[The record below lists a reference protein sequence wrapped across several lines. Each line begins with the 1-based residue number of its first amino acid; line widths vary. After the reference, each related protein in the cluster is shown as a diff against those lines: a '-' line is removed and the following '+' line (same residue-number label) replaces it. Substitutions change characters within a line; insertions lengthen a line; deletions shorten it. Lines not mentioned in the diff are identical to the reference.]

1 MTDPRK
7 IATPKRSLFQLI
19 GVLPTLVT
27 DLVKGEI
34 EQLKAEMIGK
44 LKALGVGGGLMAGA
58 AVILLFMVGVLL
70 TAAILALSSVMPGWL
85 AALLVALLLL
95 IVAAIVGFIGYKKL
109 MGGMPPIPEG
119 TIESV
124 KKDIE
129 TIKGMAQ

>member
-44 LKALGVGGGLMAGA
+44 LKALGVGGGLIAGA

>member
-1 MTDPRK
+1 MTDLRK

-19 GVLPTLVT
+19 GDLPTLVT

-44 LKALGVGGGLMAGA
+44 LKALGVGGGMIAGA

-70 TAAILALSSVMPGWL
+70 TAAILALSLVMPGWL

-109 MGGMPPIPEG
+109 MGGVPPIPEG

>member
-1 MTDPRK
+1 MTDLRK

-19 GVLPTLVT
+19 GDLPTLVT

-44 LKALGVGGGLMAGA
+44 LKALGVGGGLIAGA

-70 TAAILALSSVMPGWL
+70 TAAILGLSVVMPGWL

-109 MGGMPPIPEG
+109 MGGVPPIPEG